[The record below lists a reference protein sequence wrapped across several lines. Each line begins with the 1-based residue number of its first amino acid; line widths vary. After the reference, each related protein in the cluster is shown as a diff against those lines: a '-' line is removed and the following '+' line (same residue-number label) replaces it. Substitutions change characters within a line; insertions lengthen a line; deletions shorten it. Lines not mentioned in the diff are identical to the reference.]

1 MFCSVRLVLDAV
13 FGVLVLSLHGL
24 GQSLILQV
32 AKKASVLKRRKS
44 RNRMEPPGTP
54 QGDAP
59 PRCDSEAD
67 VVFYVEE
74 PKAGQS
80 KENIIQFVVCVC
92 MCVCI
97 NAHICYLFFCRFTL
111 LPSRHHYL
119 HHDIFWNVEIRLKAI
134 FTTFTWICLLK
145 NY

>member
-44 RNRMEPPGTP
+44 RNRMETPGTP

-74 PKAGQS
+74 PKAGQYS
-80 KENIIQFVVCVC
+80 TRLIRGILN
-92 MCVCI
+92 
-97 NAHICYLFFCRFTL
+97 L
-111 LPSRHHYL
+111 LIL
-119 HHDIFWNVEIRLKAI
+119 
-134 FTTFTWICLLK
+134 
-145 NY
+145 